1 MFIAEDAERP
11 RNFPTRSDGNKQR
24 QKQMQPIVVTLEEAR
39 RLAVQ
44 AQRLAGPRPPASA
57 EGVMEIFQALNCIQI
72 DPLRAV
78 ERTQLLVLWSRL
90 GGFDPALLD
99 RLQQE
104 DRTIFEAWAHCA
116 SYVLTE
122 DYPLFAQ
129 HMSDE
134 HIGGGVWGERIRTW
148 MEANAALRGHIL
160 ERLAAD
166 GPLATS
172 DFEDIAAV
180 PWESTGWNAG
190 RNVTRMLEFLYH
202 GGTIMAVGRQG
213 NNKYWHLSERWL
225 PASVDRSEWAEA
237 AAVRKAAGKSLRA
250 LGIATAKQI
259 KNHFIRSRYPGLKER
274 LAELVENGTALP
286 ARILGADGETWPD
299 EWFIHHESLPALE
312 AIRSGDW
319 QPRTVLLSPFD
330 NLICDR
336 ERTERLWDFYY
347 RIEIYV
353 PAAKR
358 QYGYYVLPI
367 LHGDRLIGRMDS
379 KLERKS
385 GVHTVNALYA
395 ENKANVTGETGQALA
410 ATLGDLAGWIGAQSV
425 QLGENI
431 PAAWRTALEAQFL

>member
-1 MFIAEDAERP
+1 M
-11 RNFPTRSDGNKQR
+11 N
-24 QKQMQPIVVTLEEAR
+24 PIVITQEEAR

-44 AQRLAGPRPPASA
+44 AQRLAGPRPPASVDGA
-57 EGVMEIFQALNCIQI
+57 MEVFQALNCIQI

-90 GGFDPALLD
+90 GGFDPEILD
-99 RLQQE
+99 KLQQE
-104 DRTIFEAWAHCA
+104 ERTIFEAWAHCA

-129 HMSDE
+129 HMTDE
-134 HIGGGVWGERIRTW
+134 HIDGGVWGERIRTW
-148 MEANAALRGHIL
+148 MEANAALKKHIL
-160 ERLAAD
+160 ERLDED

-172 DFEDIAAV
+172 EFEDIAAV

-190 RNVTRMLEFLYH
+190 RNVTRMLGFLYN
-202 GGTIMAVGRQG
+202 GGTILSVGRKG
-213 NNKYWHLSERWL
+213 NNKFWHLAERWL
-225 PASVDRSEWAEA
+225 PDWVDRSEWAEA
-237 AAVRKAAGKSLRA
+237 DAVRRTAHKSLRA

-286 ARILGADGETWPD
+286 AQIVGADGELWPG
-299 EWFIHHESLPALE
+299 EWFLHHESLSALE
-312 AIRSGDW
+312 AIRSGEW

-336 ERTERLWDFYY
+336 ERTEQLWDFYY

-367 LHGDRLIGRMDS
+367 LHGERFIGRMDS
-379 KLERKS
+379 KLERKK
-385 GVHTVNALYA
+385 GVYAINALYPENEADVTPETAQAIA
-395 ENKANVTGETGQALA
+395 ENVGELA
-410 ATLGDLAGWIGAQSV
+410 QWIGAKSV
-425 QLGENI
+425 VLGENI
-431 PAAWRTALEAQFL
+431 PPLWRSALEEGISL